1 MVLIE
6 RVTKVTYLLDT
17 MVVLVPLQER
27 PTLFLRLEFSEF
39 GLGVE
44 GHDLVD
50 YFWVLVDT
58 LKPRRYYC
66 IHTPPLAASL

>member
-27 PTLFLRLEFSEF
+27 PTLFLRLECSEF
-39 GLGVE
+39 GIG
-44 GHDLVD
+44 
-50 YFWVLVDT
+50 
-58 LKPRRYYC
+58 P
-66 IHTPPLAASL
+66 